1 MSQSTL
7 KILVPLEHPDMEGG
21 LVRFAA
27 AMAQTRGGE
36 MHLTHILEDGESSET
51 AESLLQ
57 QATAVATDQGATA
70 IPHIVRGPNVTKG
83 IQEAVTQWDCNMMI
97 MGWYRSVDKLSVLA
111 AQNRDLAK
119 EVRLDTL
126 ILKERDLGKAK
137 RILVPSGGG
146 SHALTGVQIGYELAQ
161 LWDSELEVLRIAR
174 DRRCNPDD
182 PILQRYCEQL
192 REESNLQL
200 SLLNIDTPTTILP
213 ASDVVST
220 VVERASSDDL
230 VILGASNEWRQD
242 EYLAGSIPDEITN
255 KASCSVL
262 MVRSTLPNRPSLT
275 DIFWVN
281 TIRLDL
287 RSKSKWEAVETLVD
301 ALVDEKQVPASQQ
314 QMVLETA
321 MARERETSTAI
332 GHEIAVPHARIP
344 NLPGVI
350 GCLGICP
357 EGIDFEGPYAEP
369 VRFVFLLLTPQQNYR
384 SYIPVLA
391 QIATLMRPDETRQE
405 FLRCQTPTE
414 VTALIRRQDAAA
426 H

>member
-1 MSQSTL
+1 MSHSTL

-27 AMAQTRGGE
+27 AMARTRGGE
-36 MHLTHILEDGESSET
+36 IHLTHILEDGESGEE
-51 AESLLQ
+51 ADSLLQ
-57 QATAVATDQGATA
+57 KAADIATVVGAKA
-70 IPHIVRGPNVTKG
+70 IPHIAHGPDVTKG
-83 IQEAVTQWDCNMMI
+83 IQEAVAQWDCNMMI
-97 MGWYRSVDKLSVLA
+97 MGWYRGVDKRSVLTSR
-111 AQNRDLAK
+111 NRNLAK

-126 ILKERDLGKAK
+126 ILKERDLGKAQ

-161 LWDSELEVLRIAR
+161 LWDAKLEVLRIAR

-192 REESNLQL
+192 RQESNLQL
-200 SLLNIDTPTTILP
+200 SLLNIDIPTTILP

-220 VVERASSDDL
+220 VVERAAPDDL

-255 KASCSVL
+255 KAACSVL
-262 MVRSTLPNRPSLT
+262 MVRSTLPNRPSLS
-275 DIFWVN
+275 DIFWAN

-287 RSKSKWEAVETLVD
+287 RPKTRWQAVEALVD
-301 ALVDEKQVPASQQ
+301 ALVDEKQVPASQHR
-314 QMVLETA
+314 MVLETA
-321 MARERETSTAI
+321 LAREKETSTSI

-350 GCLGICP
+350 GCMGICP
-357 EGIDFEGPYAEP
+357 EGVDFEGPYREP

-391 QIATLMRPDETRQE
+391 QIATLMRPDDTRQQ
-405 FLRCQTPTE
+405 FLQCQTPTE
-414 VTALIRRQDAAA
+414 VTALIRQQDNVA